1 MTIPADRKKER
12 GRPRV
17 LVVTQ
22 DSSVLDPLKD
32 ALEGCGVESRAA
44 GSASAAFT
52 ELSRRDYSAVVL
64 DADGFPGEWAGV
76 VARIRRRRPDPL
88 VFVAAARPSKTL
100 VNQLL
105 HAGSHHF
112 LPKPM
117 DGKATAR
124 LIRAAC
130 DKRGSIGAPGAA
142 GAGVGTGDETR
153 RGRRTVSREF
163 LAANQQLQNANETL
177 RRQVS
182 QLTILYQMGRDISEN
197 ENWSDALDRFL
208 MALVNYA
215 EAEGAALLLFSRGG
229 ERLAARSNFQVD
241 EGALSKTA
249 SVLGTRWRENP
260 RGFEIHAAES
270 YAEPVF
276 NACLER
282 LKPWRLTVVPLR
294 YRSRVWGFL
303 VIDKRYRSNARFRHD
318 YPFFT
323 TIQTILAEEVANA
336 SYISDLR
343 QLSRFNQK
351 VLDNIQS
358 GVITTDLE
366 GRVIFW
372 NHVASEMCPSL
383 CGQNKVHFDRVFE
396 SRDHPEGL
404 FGPIIESEID
414 TRVLEVVYRSSEDRE
429 TPARLSITKMHDDG
443 LNGTVVVGIFEDLT
457 EQKKLEAEVRRM
469 DRLRVL
475 GQLSAGVAHEIRNP
489 LTGIA
494 TSAEVLG
501 SRLGGHEDKLKYVAA
516 ILDETRRLDG
526 IVRNLLSFAR
536 PAKPRF
542 GPCAPG
548 EVSGRVVG
556 LLADQAAKKGIEVRV
571 CDGLGGRLLY
581 ADADQLTQ
589 VLINLVLNAIEAC
602 DRGNT
607 VEISLTVEPDESPSR
622 GEVVRFD
629 VSDNGPGIP
638 PEVADRLFEP
648 FVTTKTQGTGLGL
661 AISQQIVEE
670 HRGNIRCECGARG
683 TTFTVRLP
691 IGAGS
696 AESTERSR

>member
-1 MTIPADRKKER
+1 MTIPVDSKKVSS
-12 GRPRV
+12 RPRV

-22 DSSVLDPLKD
+22 DSSVLDPLRD
-32 ALEGCGVESRAA
+32 ALEGCGVESRSA

-52 ELSRRDYSAVVL
+52 ELTRRVYQAVVL
-64 DADGFPGEWAGV
+64 DADGFPGEWPGV

-88 VFVAAARPSKTL
+88 VFVAAARPSRTL
-100 VNQLL
+100 VNKLL

-117 DGKATAR
+117 DGKATAQ

-130 DKRGSIGAPGAA
+130 EKRGSAGTSGFPGAPGASA
-142 GAGVGTGDETR
+142 ERTR
-153 RGRRTVSREF
+153 RGSVSGEF

-177 RRQVS
+177 RRRVS

-215 EAEGAALLLFSRGG
+215 GADGAALLLFSRGG
-229 ERLAARSNFQVD
+229 ERLGARSNFQVD
-241 EGALSKTA
+241 GEALGRTGA
-249 SVLGTRWRENP
+249 VLGTRWRENP

-270 YAEPVF
+270 YGEPVF

-303 VIDKRYRSNARFRHD
+303 VIDKRYRSNARFRQD
-318 YPFFT
+318 YPFIT

-358 GVITTDLE
+358 GVITTDLD
-366 GRVIFW
+366 GHVIFW
-372 NHVASEMCPSL
+372 NHVAAEMCPALSD
-383 CGQNKVHFDRVFE
+383 QTKIHFDRLFR
-396 SRDHPEGL
+396 SPDCREGI
-404 FGPIIESEID
+404 FGPIMDSDTD
-414 TRVLEVVYRSSEDRE
+414 TRVFEVTYTGREDRE

-443 LNGTVVVGIFEDLT
+443 LNGTVVVGIFQDLT
-457 EQKKLEAEVRRM
+457 EQKRLEAEVRRM

-501 SRLGGHEDKLKYVAA
+501 TRLGGSEDKLKYVTA

-548 EVSGRVVG
+548 EVCARVVG
-556 LLADQAAKKGIEVRV
+556 LLADQAAKKGIDVQVR
-571 CDGLGGRLLY
+571 DELAGRALF

-602 DRGNT
+602 ERGAK
-607 VEISLTVEPDESPSR
+607 VGISLCVERDTGR
-622 GEVVRFD
+622 GTADAVRID
-629 VSDNGPGIP
+629 VTDDGPGIP

-670 HRGNIRCECGARG
+670 HRGSIRCDCGERG
-683 TTFTVRLP
+683 TTFTIRLP
-691 IGAGS
+691 IGANG
-696 AESTERSR
+696 AAPGEHTR

>member
-1 MTIPADRKKER
+1 MEIPADNKKR
-12 GRPRV
+12 SDRPRV
-17 LVVTQ
+17 LVVTR
-22 DSSVLDPLKD
+22 DSSVFDPLRD
-32 ALEGCGVESRAA
+32 ALEVCGVESRGA

-52 ELSRRDYSAVVL
+52 ELARREYEAVVL
-64 DADGFPGEWAGV
+64 DADGFPGDWAGV

-100 VNQLL
+100 VNKLL

-130 DKRGSIGAPGAA
+130 DKRGPAGGPQPAEGRGAA
-142 GAGVGTGDETR
+142 GDDRA
-153 RGRRTVSREF
+153 RGGRSVSREF

-241 EGALSKTA
+241 EDALGATA
-249 SVLGTRWRENP
+249 GVLGARWRENP

-270 YAEPVF
+270 YTEPVF

-303 VIDKRYRSNARFRHD
+303 VIEKRYRSNARFRQD

-366 GRVIFW
+366 GQVIFW

-383 CGQNKVHFDRVFE
+383 GGNARVHFDRLFR
-396 SRDHPEGL
+396 SREHPEGL
-404 FGPIIESEID
+404 FAPIMKSDTD
-414 TRVLEVVYRSSEDRE
+414 TRVLEVTYAGALERE
-429 TPARLSITKMHDDG
+429 SPARLSITKMHDDG
-443 LNGTVVVGIFEDLT
+443 LNGTVFVGIFEDLT
-457 EQKKLEAEVRRM
+457 EQKKLEAELRRM

-501 SRLGGHEDKLKYVAA
+501 SRLGANEDKRKYVTA

-526 IVRNLLSFAR
+526 IVRNLLSYAKPAR
-536 PAKPRF
+536 PRF
-542 GPCAPG
+542 GPCAAG
-548 EVSGRVVG
+548 EVAGRVVG
-556 LLADQAAKKGIEVRV
+556 LLADQAGKKGIEVTVR
-571 CDGLGGRLLY
+571 DELGGRLLH

-602 DRGNT
+602 DEGST
-607 VEISLTVEPDESPSR
+607 VEISLAVEPDAGRPGS
-622 GEVVRFD
+622 EVVRLD
-629 VSDNGPGIP
+629 VRDDGPGIAA
-638 PEVADRLFEP
+638 EVRDRLFEP
-648 FVTTKTQGTGLGL
+648 FVSTKTQGTGLGL
-661 AISQQIVEE
+661 AISQQIIEE
-670 HRGNIRCECGARG
+670 HDGTIECECGEEG
-683 TTFTVRLP
+683 TRFTIRLP
-691 IGAGS
+691 IGAD
-696 AESTERSR
+696 AAAPAERSR

>member
-1 MTIPADRKKER
+1 
-12 GRPRV
+12 
-17 LVVTQ
+17 
-22 DSSVLDPLKD
+22 
-32 ALEGCGVESRAA
+32 
-44 GSASAAFT
+44 
-52 ELSRRDYSAVVL
+52 
-64 DADGFPGEWAGV
+64 
-76 VARIRRRRPDPL
+76 

-130 DKRGSIGAPGAA
+130 DKRSC
-142 GAGVGTGDETR
+142 AGVRAAEEGRGGGEDAG
-153 RGRRTVSREF
+153 RGRRSVSREF
-163 LAANQQLQNANETL
+163 LAANQQLQNANDTL

-229 ERLAARSNFQVD
+229 ECLAARSNFQVA
-241 EGALSKTA
+241 EEALSRTGG
-249 SVLGTRWRENP
+249 VLGARWRENP

-303 VIDKRYRSNARFRHD
+303 VIEKRYRSNARFRQD

-323 TIQTILAEEVANA
+323 TVQTILAEEVANA

-343 QLSRFNQK
+343 QLSRFNHK

-366 GRVIFW
+366 GRVVFS
-372 NHVASEMCPSL
+372 NHIAAEMCPAL
-383 CGQNKVHFDRVFE
+383 RGQDKIHFDRLFE
-396 SRDHPEGL
+396 SRDHPKGL
-404 FGPIIESEID
+404 FRPIMESDID
-414 TRVLEVVYRSSEDRE
+414 TRVLEVSYRSAGDRE
-429 TPARLSITKMHDDG
+429 TPARLSISKMHDDG

-489 LTGIA
+489 LTGISA
-494 TSAEVLG
+494 SAELLG
-501 SRLGGHEDKLKYVAA
+501 KRIGAQEDKRKYIAA

-526 IVRNLLSFAR
+526 IVRNLLSFAK
-536 PAKPRF
+536 PAKPTF
-542 GPCAPG
+542 GLCAPG

-556 LLADQAAKKGIEVRV
+556 LLAEQAAQKGVEVRV
-571 CDGLGGRLLY
+571 RDDLGGRLLH

-589 VLINLVLNAIEAC
+589 VLLNLVLNSIEAC
-602 DRGNT
+602 GRGNT
-607 VEISLTVEPDESPSR
+607 VEISLAVEPGDSR
-622 GEVVRFD
+622 PEAEVVRFD
-629 VSDNGPGIP
+629 VSDDGPGIP
-638 PEVADRLFEP
+638 PDVAERLFEP
-648 FVTTKTQGTGLGL
+648 FVTTKAQGTGLGL
-661 AISQQIVEE
+661 AISQQIIEE
-670 HRGNIRCECGARG
+670 HRGTIRCRCGAGG
-683 TTFTVRLP
+683 TTFTIRIP
-691 IGAGS
+691 IGTGG
-696 AESTERSR
+696 AESEKRSR